1 MISIYRYILNTK
13 ESPGMHGNW
22 TLLLELKNDVSNGL
36 KVYLRSITLT
46 KSALL
51 SPKME
56 KVQLQTAFNNQ
67 TASNNDV
74 YNGLSRQLKSYQI
87 SVAVLSTMVFVISV
101 LFTLMYFHV
110 KGTAKNYVQL
120 LNSKKLKIS
129 EKL

>member
-22 TLLLELKNDVSNGL
+22 TFLLELKNDKSNGL
-36 KVYLRSITLT
+36 NAYLRSITLT
-46 KSALL
+46 KSTLL

-56 KVQLQTAFNNQ
+56 KVQLETASDNQ
-67 TASNNDV
+67 TASNTDV
-74 YNGLSRQLKSYQI
+74 YNELSKQLTSYRI
-87 SVAVLSTMVFVISV
+87 SVAILSTMVFVITV

-110 KGTAKNYVQL
+110 RGTAKNYVQL